1 MSTVPPAQPAQPHT
15 LLEDSIAIL
24 QAILFVALGLMLLKH
39 AELATGGTA
48 GLSFLLHYATNLPLG
63 GLLFA
68 VNLPFYIFAY
78 LVFGRAF
85 TVKTFVA
92 VTLLSLATAY
102 LPRLLT
108 FGKVEPWFAAACGG
122 VMVGVGLLMLI
133 RHRCSLGGLGVLV
146 FYLQE
151 RFGWRAGKV
160 QMLADALIVL
170 AACFILPPLRSYCPS

>member
-85 TVKTFVA
+85 TVKTLVA
-92 VTLLSLATAY
+92 VPLLSLATAY